1 MYYIFHAF
9 NFVVCH
15 TKENILIVKLLTL
28 QYTDA
33 VTMDTVTMDTVTMDA
48 VTMDA
53 VTMDAMTMDAL
64 TMDAVTMN
72 AHAVLAQLITL
83 CVNYALCYN
92 YEAV

>member
-33 VTMDTVTMDTVTMDA
+33 VTMDTVTMDA
-48 VTMDA
+48 V
-53 VTMDAMTMDAL
+53 TMDAL

-72 AHAVLAQLITL
+72 AVYVCTIRLD
-83 CVNYALCYN
+83 
-92 YEAV
+92 